1 MKKWQIAL
9 MWLLPIV
16 VAVVSLGIGRFYV
29 DPITIVKILTSQV
42 FPIDQTWSNME
53 ETVVMNV
60 RFPRI
65 LLALLIGGG
74 LAMAGA
80 SFQGMFGNPLVSPDI
95 LGVSAGAQRNID
107 KRENANI
114 M

>member
-1 MKKWQIAL
+1 MKKSKI
-9 MWLLPIV
+9 LLLIVLPLV
-16 VAVVSLGIGRFYV
+16 VAIISLGVGRVFI
-29 DPITIVKILTSQV
+29 DPITIIQILTSQII
-42 FPIDQTWSNME
+42 PIEETWAPVQ

-74 LAMAGA
+74 LSISGA

-95 LGVSAGAQRNID
+95 LGVSAGAGFG
-107 KRENANI
+107 AS
-114 M
+114 